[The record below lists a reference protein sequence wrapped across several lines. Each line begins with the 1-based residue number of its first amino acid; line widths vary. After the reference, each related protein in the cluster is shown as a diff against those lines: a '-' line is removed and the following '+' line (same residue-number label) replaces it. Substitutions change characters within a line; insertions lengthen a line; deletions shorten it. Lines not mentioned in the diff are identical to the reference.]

1 MRAYLFASPV
11 AHTLSPV
18 MHRAA
23 FAYAGLSGDYLAE
36 EVTPAALQDRLCHL
50 HGDDLGANLSLPH
63 KEAAFSL
70 LSVLSPEAQAI
81 GAVNTVVCTPRGL
94 VGYNTDAIGLHR
106 ALNDIH
112 ANRRCVVI
120 LGAGGAARAA
130 LYALYSLGQPPI
142 EVFVV
147 NRSLERA
154 LALAMV
160 WRGIQVSTLSA
171 IPWERV
177 TLVINTSS
185 AQLHGAASPT
195 IPWNKTPTEALLYDM
210 VYSPPHTDLIRV
222 AQVSGKKAVCGLS
235 MLAYQAQEAFALWT
249 GDRVPAKVFMQALE
263 ANCE

>member
-1 MRAYLFASPV
+1 
-11 AHTLSPV
+11 

-23 FAYAGLSGDYLAE
+23 FAYAGLPGDYLAE

-70 LSVLSPEAQAI
+70 LSFLSPEAQAI

-130 LYALYSLGQPPI
+130 LYALYSLGQPPV

-147 NRSLERA
+147 NRTIERA
-154 LALAMV
+154 QVLANV
-160 WRGIQVSTLSA
+160 WQEIRVSALSA
-171 IPWERV
+171 VPWERV
-177 TLVINTSS
+177 TLVINASS
-185 AQLHGAASPT
+185 AQLHGAVPPK
-195 IPWNKTPTEALLYDM
+195 IPWDEMSVEALLYDM
-210 VYSPPHTDLIRV
+210 VYSPPQTDLIRA
-222 AQVSGKKAVCGLS
+222 AQLAGKKAVCGLS
-235 MLAYQAQEAFALWT
+235 MLVYQAQEAFALWT
-249 GDRVPAKVFMQALE
+249 GERVPAKVLTQALE
-263 ANCE
+263 AAHD